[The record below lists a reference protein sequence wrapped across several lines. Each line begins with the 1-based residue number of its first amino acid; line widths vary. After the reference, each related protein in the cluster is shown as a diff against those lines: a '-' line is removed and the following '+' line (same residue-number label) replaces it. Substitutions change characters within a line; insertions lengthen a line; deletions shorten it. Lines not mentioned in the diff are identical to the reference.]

1 MNTVKGLDYVL
12 GHSQREIQRLIS
24 QAAILQP
31 VTERLLRSVKI
42 GPGMRVLDLGCGA
55 GDVSMLAAEFVG
67 PTGLVVGIDRNGEV
81 LTLASERAH
90 AAGLRQISFE
100 QASVESFSSE
110 EPFDLVI
117 GRCILVHQSD
127 PVGFLRAAARLV
139 SPGREYSLP

>member
-42 GPGMRVLDLGCGA
+42 GPGMHVLDLGCGA

-67 PTGLVVGIDRNGEV
+67 PTGLVVGSDSN
-81 LTLASERAH
+81 SET
-90 AAGLRQISFE
+90 
-100 QASVESFSSE
+100 
-110 EPFDLVI
+110 
-117 GRCILVHQSD
+117 
-127 PVGFLRAAARLV
+127 
-139 SPGREYSLP
+139 